1 MAFVLTVL
9 VVCPSD
15 PSMINRLKEITAEV
29 LFSRS
34 IILNT
39 PGFTIFIFTLIFLGV
54 KPCISKCSV
63 VYKLSP

>member
-1 MAFVLTVL
+1 MSFVPTVL

-15 PSMINRLKEITAEV
+15 PFMINRLKEITAEV

-39 PGFTIFIFTLIFLGV
+39 PQFTIFIFTLILLGV
-54 KPCISKCSV
+54 KPFISKCSI